1 MCIFVAIIN
10 LKTMAEKKDVE
21 VPGTDSEDVVLR
33 ISKPRFEYIRTKLL
47 HLTQQNQ
54 KYTDK

>member
-1 MCIFVAIIN
+1 MAIIN

>member
-33 ISKPRFEYIRTKLL
+33 ISKPRAIV
-47 HLTQQNQ
+47 
-54 KYTDK
+54 